1 MTHRHRFH
9 HDVTRSQIE
18 RFSDRHPFFPFSK
31 HEENTHRE
39 RSTIPGGWPSGF
51 GGQKY
56 LYPRWRTFIRCT
68 DHKKAKRN
76 ISLFSARLPFFA
88 RVPLIFQRENGR
100 KQISRNTGG
109 RGYPRSDKSQVAP
122 STRKTHSKARR
133 TTITPSLVLDEFLFI
148 RSILGSLLLP
158 LFFFFFFPP
167 LHTLSSLFLAPPLQ
181 VPIGTYPSSTRIQF
195 QRRRRIL
202 CAKRSARTEREGKK
216 NFALVVIVVV
226 GGE

>member
-1 MTHRHRFH
+1 MVKNIYIR
-9 HDVTRSQIE
+9 VG
-18 RFSDRHPFFPFSK
+18 
-31 HEENTHRE
+31 E
-39 RSTIPGGWPSGF
+39 RSFDTQTTKKRREIFPCFPPASLSSPAF
-51 GGQKY
+51 RSFSNAKTDENKY
-56 LYPRWRTFIRCT
+56 LEIP
-68 DHKKAKRN
+68 N
-76 ISLFSARLPFFA
+76 
-88 RVPLIFQRENGR
+88 
-100 KQISRNTGG
+100 G

-167 LHTLSSLFLAPPLQ
+167 LHTLSSLFLASPLQ

-216 NFALVVIVVV
+216 NFAPVVVVVV

>member
-39 RSTIPGGWPSGF
+39 RSTIPGGCPPGF

-56 LYPRWRTFIRCT
+56 LYPRWRMFIRYA

-100 KQISRNTGG
+100 KQISRNTDG

-158 LFFFFFFPP
+158 LFFFFFSPTTHPFLPFSRA
-167 LHTLSSLFLAPPLQ
+167 TVTSSNWH
-181 VPIGTYPSSTRIQF
+181 VSQF
-195 QRRRRIL
+195 DAYTVSKKEKNIVREE
-202 CAKRSARTEREGKK
+202 ERENGKGGKK
-216 NFALVVIVVV
+216 KFCASSSSSSRW
-226 GGE
+226 

>member
-56 LYPRWRTFIRCT
+56 LYPRWRTFIRYA
-68 DHKKAKRN
+68 DHKAKRN

-158 LFFFFFFPP
+158 LFFFFFFPHYTP
-167 LHTLSSLFLAPPLQ
+167 FPPFFSRHRYKFQLA
-181 VPIGTYPSSTRIQF
+181 RIPV
-195 QRRRRIL
+195 RRVYSFKEGEEYYARRGARERKGREKKIL
-202 CAKRSARTEREGKK
+202 RQ
-216 NFALVVIVVV
+216 
-226 GGE
+226 